1 MHFRLFCFLT
11 SQDKSSISAPLGAVS
26 SIDQPVDVHFLCL
39 SHKENEPK
47 EKAKSKRRFCPP
59 CRFLTLSRRMRGLRR

>member
-11 SQDKSSISAPLGAVS
+11 SQASPQKVLRSGGVS